1 MGTEMFFMKFDGNI
15 TESGQEDKLN
25 SEKCG
30 AGGPLGKTLGYR
42 PRNRCIGRQFIGR
55 RTLELMV
62 ETVEAG
68 GNDVINPFN
77 RRRRD
82 MFCSS
87 DISGGYR
94 VLLIMNP
101 TYSWG

>member
-1 MGTEMFFMKFDGNI
+1 MFLMKFGGNI

-30 AGGPLGKTLGYR
+30 AGGHSGKTLNGYHSSLSMMAYEA
-42 PRNRCIGRQFIGR
+42 IWEKDSG
-55 RTLELMV
+55 LVV

-68 GNDVINPFN
+68 GNDVINPFS
-77 RRRRD
+77 RKD
-82 MFCSS
+82 DIFCSS

-94 VLLIMNP
+94 VLL
-101 TYSWG
+101 T

>member
-1 MGTEMFFMKFDGNI
+1 MGTEMFFMKVDGHI

-30 AGGPLGKTLGYR
+30 TGGPLGKTLSNR
-42 PRNRCIGRQFIGR
+42 PRNRCIGRQLIGR
-55 RTLELMV
+55 RTWGLVV

-68 GNDVINPFN
+68 GNDVINPLAEEEI
-77 RRRRD
+77 

-94 VLLIMNP
+94 VLL
-101 TYSWG
+101 T

>member
-30 AGGPLGKTLGYR
+30 AGGPLGKTLSNR
-42 PRNRCIGRQFIGR
+42 PRNRCIGRQLIGR
-55 RTLELMV
+55 RTLELEV

-68 GNDVINPFN
+68 GNDTINP
-77 RRRRD
+77 
-82 MFCSS
+82 
-87 DISGGYR
+87 
-94 VLLIMNP
+94 LAE
-101 TYSWG
+101 